1 MFILQSRRMLA
12 RAIHPDPVVAQHV
25 LPHLEHAGALG
36 PHAAEWIIFAKP
48 LEAVL
53 ADTATV
59 N

>member
-1 MFILQSRRMLA
+1 MLA

-36 PHAAEWIIFAKP
+36 PHAAEWTIFAKP